1 MTFKN
6 ENLGKCLKMLR
17 DETILFTTEE
27 AAAADADSV
36 GRGIEIAALMERAG
50 YAVAASAL
58 RHFPEARKIAVL
70 CGPGN
75 NGGDGYVAT
84 KVLASHGCNVAV
96 FSWGRSSVEGAA
108 RDARER
114 CPLPIEP
121 ISAYAPERDDLV
133 IDALFGAGL
142 TRPLPEPVQTLIE
155 AVKRA
160 DASVLAVDLPTGICG
175 NQGRMRGAAF
185 DADVTVTFE
194 ARKPGHLLMPGRA
207 FCGTVEVASI
217 GMPRRIV
224 EQHARSVSVNNP
236 KAWQIEYPL
245 IEANTHKYRRGHL
258 AVFSGG
264 RSHTGAARLAAA
276 AGLHAGAGLVTVGV
290 PPDALDVAAASLTA
304 VMVRSVSSRLDV
316 EQWLSEA
323 KIHACVIG
331 PGFGVGE
338 TIRDYI
344 EVLAAKPCVIDADAI
359 TSFSSNPG
367 QLFATFKNIG
377 SPYILTPHEGEF
389 ARLFPDLAR
398 NDSLGK
404 IERARLA
411 AARSGAVVID
421 KGPDTVI
428 AAPDGRCLI
437 NENAPPW
444 LATAGSGDVLAG
456 IAGAHLAQGMPA
468 YEAAAAAVWLHAQAA
483 QHAKRGMTAEDL
495 VTAIPSALESLNP
508 L

>member
-1 MTFKN
+1 
-6 ENLGKCLKMLR
+6 MLR
-17 DETILFTTEE
+17 DETILFTTQE
-27 AAAADADSV
+27 AAAADIASAQSGIDIAD
-36 GRGIEIAALMERAG
+36 LMERAG

-58 RHFPEARKIAVL
+58 RHFPEARKIAIL

-75 NGGDGYVAT
+75 NGGDGYVAAR
-84 KVLASHGCNVAV
+84 VLAGHGCNVAV
-96 FSWGRSSVEGAA
+96 FSWGSPAIEGPARAA
-108 RDARER
+108 QAR
-114 CPLPIEP
+114 CLLPIDP
-121 ISAYAPERDDLV
+121 ISAYVPERGDLV

-142 TRPLPEPVQTLIE
+142 TRPLPEPVQNLIE

-160 DASVLAVDLPTGICG
+160 DVSVLAVDLPSGICG
-175 NQGRMRGAAF
+175 NQGRIRGAAF
-185 DADVTVTFE
+185 AADITVTFE

-207 FCGTVEVASI
+207 FCGTVEVEPI

-224 EQHARSVSVNNP
+224 EQHTQSVWVNSP
-236 KAWQIEYPL
+236 KAWQNEYPL
-245 IEANTHKYRRGHL
+245 IEADTHKYRRGHL

-290 PPDALDVAAASLTA
+290 SPDALDVAAASLTA
-304 VMVRSVSSRLDV
+304 VMVRSVSSRSDV
-316 EQWLSEA
+316 EQWLSVA
-323 KIHACVIG
+323 RIHACVIG

-338 TIRDYI
+338 TIRAYI
-344 EVLAAKPCVIDADAI
+344 EVLAAKPCIIDADAI
-359 TSFSSNPG
+359 TSFASNPD
-367 QLFATFKNIG
+367 QLFATFKKTG
-377 SPYILTPHEGEF
+377 SSYILTPHEGEF
-389 ARLFPDLAR
+389 ARLFPDLAQ
-398 NDSLGK
+398 NDSMGK
-404 IERARLA
+404 LERARLA

-428 AAPDGRCLI
+428 ASPDGRCLI

-483 QHAKRGMTAEDL
+483 QNARRGMTAEDL
-495 VTAIPSALESLNP
+495 VTAIPSAVDRLN
-508 L
+508 LL